1 MLETIELCSCGVEWI
16 GTYLSAASKG
26 VLVEGLLIP
35 TVEVFV
41 FFNDDDGVN
50 PVSMV
55 GVRWSLE
62 HSEQSKLQEINDHAL
77 EEW

>member
-1 MLETIELCSCGVEWI
+1 VECI

-35 TVEVFV
+35 TVDVFV
-41 FFNDDDGVN
+41 VFNDDDGVN
-50 PVSMV
+50 PVSMAD
-55 GVRWSLE
+55 VRWSLE

>member
-1 MLETIELCSCGVEWI
+1 VECI
-16 GTYLSAASKG
+16 RTYLSAASKG

-35 TVEVFV
+35 TVDVFV
-41 FFNDDDGVN
+41 VFNDDDGVN
-50 PVSMV
+50 PVSMAD
-55 GVRWSLE
+55 VRWSLE